1 MPTIDQQIDALEKK
15 VEEYHNRLRDLKVR
29 ASKQRQ
35 KDNTRRKVLY
45 GAAFLISLDS
55 IAEEERKRCLERVE
69 ACISRS
75 KDREFLG
82 LQPLLRPSS
91 GNQTTPN
98 ESEGVI
104 GELPFGDPSWKKQS

>member
-15 VEEYHNRLRDLKVR
+15 VEQYHTRLRDLKVR
-29 ASKQRQ
+29 ASKQRH

-45 GAAFLISLDS
+45 GAAFLLYLDS
-55 IAEEERKRCLERVE
+55 IGEEERKRCLERVE

-82 LQPLLRPSS
+82 LQPLLRPSA

-98 ESEGVI
+98 ESEDVT
-104 GELPFGDPSWKKQS
+104 GELPFGDPRWKKQS